1 MNLSVPRRSHSPLA
15 IVNALALTIAALLTA
30 WDAGCHGHEASA
42 ATNAWCTID
51 HEAEATGATNHATL
65 GKASTLHEHFC
76 VACRT
81 GGSRPNE
88 AGRASVAR
96 LLDVVSAA
104 TRPANDGSARR
115 GDPRQQAARGPPPG

>member
-15 IVNALALTIAALLTA
+15 IAAALALTIAALLTA
-30 WDAGCHGHEASA
+30 WDAGCHGHEEPA
-42 ATNAWCTID
+42 ATNAWRTID
-51 HEAEATGATNHATL
+51 HDAEATGATNHATL
-65 GKASTLHEHFC
+65 GKASILHEHFC

-81 GGSRPNE
+81 GSSKSNEPGRPP
-88 AGRASVAR
+88 SPKP
-96 LLDVVSAA
+96 LDVVSAA